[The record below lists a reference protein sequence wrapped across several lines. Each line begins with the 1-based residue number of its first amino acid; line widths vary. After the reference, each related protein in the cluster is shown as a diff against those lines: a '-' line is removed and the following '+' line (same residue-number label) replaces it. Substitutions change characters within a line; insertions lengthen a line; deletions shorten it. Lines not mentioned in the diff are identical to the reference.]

1 MNGPGRGGEGTSGQT
16 IHLEP
21 AASKQLLVEKRTR
34 LEAVLRGLGRTL
46 VAYSGGVD
54 SAYLL
59 AEAHRVLGD
68 QALGIIAQ
76 SPSLPAAE
84 LEGALALAAE
94 HRLPV
99 RVVETN
105 EMEREGYRRNNA
117 DRCYYCKTELFEHL
131 VALAGAEGWRAV
143 AYGAVT
149 DDLGDDRPGMGAA
162 QELQISAPLLEAGLA
177 KLEVRALAHQM
188 GLRVWDKPQSA
199 CLASRIPHGT
209 EVTVDKLRQ
218 VESAEAWLR
227 QRFGLRVVRVRHFGQ
242 RARVETEAGEIG
254 RLLEALPELRSGL
267 MTWGFE
273 SVEID
278 PAGYRRPDPLP
289 VVNKEVS

>member
-1 MNGPGRGGEGTSGQT
+1 MSGQA
-16 IHLEP
+16 ILFP
-21 AASKQLLVEKRTR
+21 ADGSGKALAEKRAHLQR
-34 LEAVLRGLGRTL
+34 ILGGLGRTL

-59 AEAHRVLGD
+59 AEAHLILGAG
-68 QALGIIAQ
+68 ALGVIAR

-94 HRLPV
+94 HSFPV

-105 EMEREGYRRNNA
+105 EMEREGYRRNA
-117 DRCYYCKTELFEHL
+117 PDRCYHCKSELFEHL
-131 VALAGAEGWRAV
+131 VTLAGAEGWRAI

-162 QELQISAPLLEAGLA
+162 RELEICAPLLEAGLS
-177 KLEVRALAHQM
+177 KLEVRVLARQV

-209 EVTVDKLRQ
+209 EVTVEKLRQ
-218 VESAEAWLR
+218 VEGAEAWLR

-242 RARVETEAGEIG
+242 QARVETEQSEIA
-254 RLLEALPELRSGL
+254 RLVAALPELRSGL
-267 MTWGFE
+267 MTWGFQ
-273 SVEID
+273 SVEVD
-278 PAGYRRPDPLP
+278 PDGYARPDPLP
-289 VVNKEVS
+289 AVNTEVIKNVQRC

>member
-1 MNGPGRGGEGTSGQT
+1 MSGQP
-16 IHLEP
+16 ILFPSAGSEKIL
-21 AASKQLLVEKRTR
+21 AEKRLR
-34 LEAVLRGLGRTL
+34 LERLLGGLGRTL

-59 AEAHRVLGD
+59 AEAHRVLGAG
-68 QALGIIAQ
+68 ALGVIAR
-76 SPSLPAAE
+76 SPSLPASE

-94 HRLPV
+94 RGMPV

-105 EMEREGYRRNNA
+105 EMEREAYRRNA
-117 DRCYYCKTELFEHL
+117 SDRCYHCKTELFEHL
-131 VALAGAEGWRAV
+131 VTLARAEGWRAI

-162 QELQISAPLLEAGLA
+162 RELEISAPLLESGLS
-177 KLEVRALAHQM
+177 KLEVRVLARQV

-209 EVTVDKLRQ
+209 EVTVEKLRQ
-218 VESAEAWLR
+218 VEGAEAFIR

-242 RARVETEAGEIG
+242 RARVETEPGGIP
-254 RLLEALPELRSGL
+254 RLVAALPELRSAL
-267 MTWGFE
+267 MTWGFVD
-273 SVEID
+273 VEID
-278 PAGYRRPDPLP
+278 PSGYLRPDPLP
-289 VVNKEVS
+289 IVKMEVT

>member
-1 MNGPGRGGEGTSGQT
+1 MNAREPGAGGTRGQAISLAQA
-16 IHLEP
+16 P
-21 AASKQLLVEKRTR
+21 SKALLLEKRAL
-34 LEAVLRGLGRTL
+34 LESVLRGLGRTL

-68 QALGIIAQ
+68 QALGIVAR
-76 SPSLPAAE
+76 SPSLPEAE

-99 RVVETN
+99 RVVETH
-105 EMEREGYRRNNA
+105 EMEREGYRRNDS

-131 VALAGAEGWRAV
+131 VALAAAEGWRAI

-162 QELQISAPLLEAGLA
+162 RELEISAPLLAAGLA

-227 QRFGLRVVRVRHFGQ
+227 QKFGLRVVRVRHFGQ
-242 RARVETEAGEIG
+242 RARVETEKSEIQ
-254 RLLEALPELRSGL
+254 RLEAALPELRSGL

-289 VVNKEVS
+289 VVNTEVS

>member
-1 MNGPGRGGEGTSGQT
+1 MSGQA
-16 IHLEP
+16 ILFP
-21 AASKQLLVEKRTR
+21 AAGSEKVLAAKRAS
-34 LEAVLRGLGRTL
+34 LEAVLSGLGRTL

-59 AEAHRVLGD
+59 AEAHRVLGAG
-68 QALGIIAQ
+68 ALGVIAR

-94 HRLPV
+94 RGMPV

-105 EMEREGYRRNNA
+105 EMEREAYRRNA
-117 DRCYYCKTELFEHL
+117 SDRCYHCKTELFEHL
-131 VALAGAEGWRAV
+131 VALAGAEGWRAI

-162 QELQISAPLLEAGLA
+162 RELEISAPLVESGLS
-177 KLEVRALAHQM
+177 KLEVRVLARQV

-199 CLASRIPHGT
+199 CLASRIPHGM
-209 EVTVDKLRQ
+209 EVTVEKLRQ
-218 VESAEAWLR
+218 VEGAEAWLR
-227 QRFGLRVVRVRHFGQ
+227 DRFGLRVVRVRHFGQ
-242 RARVETEAGEIG
+242 HARVETEQGEIS
-254 RLLEALPELRSGL
+254 RLVAALQELRIGL

-273 SVEID
+273 NVEID
-278 PAGYRRPDPLP
+278 PDGYSRPDPLP
-289 VVNKEVS
+289 IVNMEVT

>member
-1 MNGPGRGGEGTSGQT
+1 MSGQA
-16 IHLEP
+16 IFFP
-21 AASKQLLVEKRTR
+21 AAGSEKVLAEKRAR
-34 LEAVLRGLGRTL
+34 LRRILGGLGRTL

-59 AEAHRVLGD
+59 AEAHL
-68 QALGIIAQ
+68 ALGAGALGVIAR

-84 LEGALALAAE
+84 LEGALDLAVE
-94 HRLPV
+94 HGFPV

-105 EMEREGYRRNNA
+105 EMEREAYRRNAA
-117 DRCYYCKTELFEHL
+117 DRCYHCKSELFEHL
-131 VALAGAEGWRAV
+131 VTLAGAEGWRAI

-162 QELQISAPLLEAGLA
+162 RELEIRAPLLEAGLS
-177 KLEVRALAHQM
+177 KLEVRILARQV

-209 EVTVDKLRQ
+209 EVTVEKLRQ
-218 VESAEAWLR
+218 VEGAEAWLR

-242 RARVETEAGEIG
+242 QARVETEQGEIA
-254 RLLEALPELRSGL
+254 RLVAALPELRSGL
-267 MTWGFE
+267 MTWGFQ
-273 SVEID
+273 SVEIEPD
-278 PAGYRRPDPLP
+278 GYARPDPLP
-289 VVNKEVS
+289 IVNTEVTKNVQRC